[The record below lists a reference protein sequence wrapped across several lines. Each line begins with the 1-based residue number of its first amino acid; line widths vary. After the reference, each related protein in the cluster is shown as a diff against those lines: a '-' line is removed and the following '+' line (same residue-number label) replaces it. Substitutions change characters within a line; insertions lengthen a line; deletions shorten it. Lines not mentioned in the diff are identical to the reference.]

1 MANKVFSK
9 KYSSTSCLPAR
20 YVEEEFWREIAFG
33 KMDFVEYAC
42 DVDGSAFS
50 SSPHDQLGKSNWNL
64 KVNIHLSSP
73 RVWLVVS
80 YFLLLVII
88 DVFLMCLEFF
98 TASQLC
104 SETPSDANS
113 SK

>member
-9 KYSSTSCLPAR
+9 KYSSTCCLPAK
-20 YVEEEFWREIAFG
+20 YVEEEFWREISSG

-64 KVNIHLSSP
+64 KVKRLSLS
-73 RVWLVVS
+73 LSLCVV
-80 YFLLLVII
+80 FATRQPLLIFFSL
-88 DVFLMCLEFF
+88 LTEFF
-98 TASQLC
+98 TALQFC
-104 SETPSDANS
+104 AETSADTNS
-113 SK
+113 GV

>member
-50 SSPHDQLGKSNWNL
+50 SSPYDQLGKSNWNL
-64 KVNIHLSSP
+64 KVNTSFFLSW
-73 RVWLVVS
+73 VCGCVV
-80 YFLLLVII
+80 F
-88 DVFLMCLEFF
+88 
-98 TASQLC
+98 ASWYL
-104 SETPSDANS
+104 SVSFVHP
-113 SK
+113 

>member
-9 KYSSTSCLPAR
+9 KYSSSSCLPAR

-50 SSPHDQLGKSNWNL
+50 SSPQDQLGKSNWNL
-64 KVNIHLSSP
+64 KVNILS
-73 RVWLVVS
+73 LIFHACVVVCCIC
-80 YFLLLVII
+80 YMVLI
-88 DVFLMCLEFF
+88 DVLLHACRIFHG
-98 TASQLC
+98 SQVLF
-104 SETPSDANS
+104 
-113 SK
+113 

>member
-9 KYSSTSCLPAR
+9 KYSSSSCLPAR

-64 KVNIHLSSP
+64 KVNILSLLIFHACVAVCCICYMVLIHVLLHACRIFHGSP
-73 RVWLVVS
+73 VL
-80 YFLLLVII
+80 F
-88 DVFLMCLEFF
+88 
-98 TASQLC
+98 
-104 SETPSDANS
+104 
-113 SK
+113 